1 MNRFILLVLLTLFV
15 SPRVLAQTNEQVDP
29 ARWAPNLIGKLAG
42 SQAGFQNWAE
52 GGVNT
57 LAFSLGLDGRA
68 ERTRNGWMQKHE
80 ARLSFGLVKQ
90 DTLDFRK
97 AEDLVRLRSTFKY
110 TGDGFLDKL
119 QPTIALLARTQFAPG
134 FNFDKNPFK
143 DGRTPPVKV
152 SDFLS
157 PATFTQSIGMT
168 YLFRPFLSQ
177 RLGIGAKETVVMI
190 EQLRTLYNV
199 DPDKSMR
206 LEMGIEA
213 YTNFDKEIVTNV
225 VLKSALGIFAAFNK
239 PESPDFIWESILNM
253 KVNSWLNV
261 NFEWAVFFD
270 DDISDRAQLK
280 EVLSIGFSYT
290 FI

>member
-1 MNRFILLVLLTLFV
+1 MNRIFLLVLLTSLV
-15 SPRVLAQTNEQVDP
+15 SSEVLAQENEQVDP
-29 ARWAPNLIGKLAG
+29 TKWKPLLVGKLAG

-68 ERTRNGWMQKHE
+68 ERTRNGWMLKHE
-80 ARLSFGLVKQ
+80 VRLSFGLVKQ

-97 AEDLVRLRSTFKY
+97 AEDLIRLSTTFKH
-110 TGDGFLDKL
+110 TGDGFLKRL

-157 PATFTQSIGMT
+157 PGTFTQSVGMT
-168 YLFRPFLSQ
+168 YLFKPYLSQ

-199 DPDKSMR
+199 DLDKSMR

-225 VLKSALGIFAAFNK
+225 VLKSSLGIFAAFNK

-253 KVNSWLNV
+253 KVNPWLNV
-261 NFEWAVFFD
+261 NFEWTVFFD
-270 DDISDRAQLK
+270 DDISNRAQLK

>member
-1 MNRFILLVLLTLFV
+1 MNRFFLLVALTVLV
-15 SPRVLAQTNEQVDP
+15 SSQVLAQENEQVDP
-29 ARWAPNLIGKLAG
+29 AKWMPLLVGKLAG

-57 LAFSLGLDGRA
+57 LALSLGLDGRA

-80 ARLSFGLVKQ
+80 VRLSFGLVKQ

-97 AEDLVRLRSTFKY
+97 AEDLIRLSTTIKR
-110 TGDGFLDKL
+110 TGDGILKKL
-119 QPTIALLARTQFAPG
+119 QPTIAFLARSQIAPG

-143 DGRTPPVKV
+143 DGQSPPVKV

-157 PATFTQSIGMT
+157 PGTFTQSIGMT

-177 RLGIGAKETVVMI
+177 RLGIAAKETVVMI
-190 EQLRTLYNV
+190 EKLRTLYNI

-206 LEMGIEA
+206 LEMGLEA
-213 YTNFDKEIVTNV
+213 YTSFDKEIVKNV

-239 PESPDFIWESILNM
+239 LESPDFIWESILNM
-253 KVNSWLNV
+253 KVNPWLNV

-270 DDISDRAQLK
+270 DDISKRAQLK
-280 EVLSIGFSYT
+280 EVLSIGVSYT

>member
-1 MNRFILLVLLTLFV
+1 MNRYFLLVVLTVLV
-15 SPRVLAQTNEQVDP
+15 SSQVLAQENEQVDP
-29 ARWAPNLIGKLAG
+29 AKWMPLLVGKLAG

-57 LAFSLGLDGRA
+57 LALSLGLDGRA

-80 ARLSFGLVKQ
+80 VRLSFGLVKQ

-97 AEDLVRLRSTFKY
+97 AEDLIRLSTTFKH
-110 TGDGFLDKL
+110 TGDGFLKKL
-119 QPTIALLARTQFAPG
+119 QPTIALLARSQIAPG
-134 FNFDKNPFK
+134 FNFDKNPLK
-143 DGRTPPVKV
+143 DGQTPPVKV

-157 PATFTQSIGMT
+157 PGTFTQSIGMT

-177 RLGIGAKETVVMI
+177 RLGIAAKETVVLI
-190 EQLRTLYNV
+190 EKLRTLYNI
-199 DPDKSMR
+199 DPDRSMR
-206 LEMGIEA
+206 LEMGLEA
-213 YTNFDKEIVTNV
+213 YTSFDKEIVKNV

-253 KVNSWLNV
+253 KVNPWLNV

-270 DDISDRAQLK
+270 DDISNKAQLK
-280 EVLSIGFSYT
+280 EVLSIGVSYT